1 MPPLINRTDLHRFIM
16 ESPLIR
22 AGGDR
27 VEVRSLSIFAMS
39 VAFYMAAESAVY
51 IGFIEQSAMH
61 KVAMLSGYPIV
72 SLGFFVT
79 AALMLPHLLALVFT
93 PSRLSCRLPRELA
106 GAGAFLGAVLWAS
119 MALLSQPLDFTYV
132 TPLYIARAIFGLWV
146 AWNLALSLN
155 AQLAREEVGT
165 QPGQGDGQSP
175 HEPA

>member
-1 MPPLINRTDLHRFIM
+1 MPHLINRTELRRYIM

-22 AGGDR
+22 AGADR

-39 VAFYMAAESAVY
+39 VAFYLAAESAIY
-51 IGFIEQSAMH
+51 IGFVEQSAMH

-72 SLGFFVT
+72 SLGFGFT
-79 AALMLPHLLALVFT
+79 AAMMLPHLLALIFA
-93 PSRLSCRLPRELA
+93 PNKLAMRLPRELA
-106 GAGAFLGAVLWAS
+106 GYGAFIGAVLWAS

-155 AQLAREEVGT
+155 AQLAREEVGV
-165 QPGQGDGQSP
+165 QDARGDGQSP